1 MITDASVQNLL
12 DALAGA
18 AATPGGGSA
27 VAIMGAMGAAL
38 VSMVCI
44 LTIGKQ
50 DYVEV
55 EDQMKA
61 VLNQAQAVR
70 ARLTSMIDEDVRAYG
85 SVMGAYAL
93 PRRTASERAIRS
105 DAIQAALMEA
115 TRVPLACARACG
127 EVMELS
133 RIVAERGNRNAAG
146 EAGVA
151 VVAAHA
157 ALRGAALNVYINT
170 SSIRNASFV
179 ESTLTELVAM
189 MRGRD
194 GLDANVYELVTRR
207 LTGGAERSD

>member
-70 ARLTSMIDEDVRAYG
+70 ERLTSMIDEDVRAYG

-105 DAIQAALMEA
+105 AAIQAALMEA

-133 RIVAERGNRNAAG
+133 RIVAEGQSERSRRGG
-146 EAGVA
+146 G
-151 VVAAHA
+151 
-157 ALRGAALNVYINT
+157 
-170 SSIRNASFV
+170 
-179 ESTLTELVAM
+179 
-189 MRGRD
+189 GRP
-194 GLDANVYELVTRR
+194 GRARRVTRR
-207 LTGGAERSD
+207 GSECLHQHQQHP